1 MDAWSGGL
9 LSCSSPSNK
18 ASSGMPSLPSRLT
31 KLIPRSVPPIILV
44 GIAGSSVAVFF
55 HHAIH
60 FVHHSVWTPL
70 AAGPFQDFAIIGFA
84 VLTIV
89 GLANGWLLTQ
99 FAPEAAGSGIPQLK
113 TAYRQNYGV
122 ISFRV
127 VWVKLVAATLSVGG
141 GLSLGREG
149 PSVQLAGGL
158 ASVIGQ
164 KFKLSAFRIRTLT
177 ACGSAAGLAAAFNAP
192 IAAVAFVLEEII
204 EDLNSRTIGPILLA
218 SFASVVTLFFLQ
230 GTEPAFSIPPIVSLD
245 GWTYLAVP
253 VVAALASLAGVSFQK
268 STLGWASRIRNSSSL
283 PSWSRPLMGAW
294 INWAIACLT
303 FYWIG
308 RTGVL
313 GLGHQDL
320 TACLSGDMAL
330 LAMLV
335 LFAAKWIATSSAYAW
350 GNCGGI
356 FTPTLFIGAM
366 IGGACANGIDLGFGL
381 NPDCQRLLTIVGMSA
396 CLGAVVRAPITSILI
411 VFEMTHDF
419 ALVPPLMLAALVS
432 QAVSRSLSQDNF
444 YNQLLKDTGIFL
456 ETHHSLRAQASW
468 RKRTV
473 SSFANFDA
481 PYLQNWQD
489 NEVQQ
494 ILEDRQTQVICLI
507 DQQHRPVSIFS
518 RAQAETFL
526 KTSRVP
532 EIAKPHCILPNQTME
547 EIEPIFEQAPYSHLI
562 VINKEGK
569 LLGMISKGEAR
580 LSQENED
587 QLANS

>member
-1 MDAWSGGL
+1 
-9 LSCSSPSNK
+9 
-18 ASSGMPSLPSRLT
+18 MPRLPRSLF
-31 KLIPRSVPPIILV
+31 KFIPRSVPPIILV
-44 GIAGSSVAVFF
+44 GVTGSSVAVLF

-60 FVHHSVWTPL
+60 FVHHTIWSPL
-70 AAGPFQDFAIIGFA
+70 AAGPIENFATIGFI
-84 VLTIV
+84 VLTLV
-89 GLANGWLLTQ
+89 GLLNGWLLTQ

-113 TAYRQNYGV
+113 TAYRQSYGLV
-122 ISFRV
+122 SFRI

-164 KFKLSAFRIRTLT
+164 KFRLSNFRIRTLS
-177 ACGSAAGLAAAFNAP
+177 ACGAAAGLAAAFNAP

-230 GTEPAFSIPPIVSLD
+230 GTEPAFSIPPIVTLD
-245 GWTYLAVP
+245 GWTYLAIP
-253 VVAALASLAGVSFQK
+253 VVAALASLVGVSFQK
-268 STLGWASRIRNSSSL
+268 STLSWAKRIRTSSAL
-283 PSWSRPLMGAW
+283 PPWSRPVMGAW
-294 INWAIACLT
+294 INWAVACLT

-320 TACLSGDMAL
+320 TACLAGEIAL
-330 LAMLV
+330 LSMLV
-335 LFAAKWIATSSAYAW
+335 LFVAKWIATSSAYAW

-432 QAVSRSLSQDNF
+432 QAVSRSLSPDNF
-444 YNQLLKDTGIFL
+444 YNQLLKETGIFL
-456 ETHHSLRAQASW
+456 ETHRSLRALASW

-481 PYLQNWQD
+481 PCLKNWNT
-489 NEVQQ
+489 NEVTE
-494 ILEDRQTQVICLI
+494 ILKDKESLVFPFLDKQN
-507 DQQHRPVSIFS
+507 RPQGIFS
-518 RAQAETFL
+518 REDALIYLGSKQ
-526 KTSRVP
+526 VP
-532 EIAKPHCILPNQTME
+532 NLAKPVCITPKQTME
-547 EIEPIFEQAPYSHLI
+547 EVAPILKEAHHEIL
-562 VINKEGK
+562 VLINKEGK
-569 LLGMISKGEAR
+569 FLGILSRLEAN
-580 LSQENED
+580 LSQASED
-587 QLANS
+587 QIAHS

>member
-1 MDAWSGGL
+1 
-9 LSCSSPSNK
+9 
-18 ASSGMPSLPSRLT
+18 MPSLPSRLT

-84 VLTIV
+84 VLTFV

-253 VVAALASLAGVSFQK
+253 VVAALASLAGVGFQK

-283 PSWSRPLMGAW
+283 PNWSRPLMGAW

-481 PYLQNWQD
+481 PCLKNWNTNEITEILKDKESPVFSFLDKENRPLGIFTRGDALIYLGSK
-489 NEVQQ
+489 Q
-494 ILEDRQTQVICLI
+494 IPNLAE
-507 DQQHRPVSIFS
+507 PV
-518 RAQAETFL
+518 
-526 KTSRVP
+526 
-532 EIAKPHCILPNQTME
+532 CILPKQTME
-547 EIEPIFEQAPYSHLI
+547 EVVPLLKEAPYETL
-562 VINKEGK
+562 VLINKEGK
-569 LLGMISKGEAR
+569 FLGILSRLEAN
-580 LSQENED
+580 LSQASED
-587 QLANS
+587 QIANS